1 MAHLH
6 GKSKEGRKQTNQ
18 QLGFNSLHS
27 LTLGNF
33 LFPQF
38 LKYRLL
44 FQITLLQH
52 LSLVVFHPGNHRKH
66 QSASLLIHVVHPKVV
81 CWLLCYRCW
90 NSAEVGF
97 LLQFSSSLSN
107 DVCCPCLSRSSYPT
121 ETRIKERKIPS
132 DGLKVMTSPWLL
144 LDQLWR
150 KGLVTSCRL
159 EW

>member
-6 GKSKEGRKQTNQ
+6 SKSKEGRKQTNQ

-38 LKYRLL
+38 FKYRLL
-44 FQITLLQH
+44 FSITLLQH
-52 LSLVVFHPGNHRKH
+52 LSLVVFHPGNHKN
-66 QSASLLIHVVHPKVV
+66 QSASLLKPVVHPNVV

-90 NSAEVGF
+90 NSADVGF

-107 DVCCPCLSRSSYPT
+107 SVCCPCLSCSSYPT
-121 ETRIKERKIPS
+121 EIRIKDRNIPS
-132 DGLKVMTSPWLL
+132 DGGLKVMTLPWLL